1 MQPSVR
7 VSRPLLPMIQGYLD
21 GITSSG
27 YIDGW
32 AFNRE
37 VPLVPLTVAVL
48 DDKNREIA
56 WGLAHAYRD
65 DLALVGLAAGWCAF
79 RVRTEASV
87 TRLRNQE
94 LTLMER
100 TTSTEICRRKSVPYL
115 DSGDPAFLTIA
126 DVVAADPTTIESI
139 SQLRG
144 CDQIFAQYLKAHGVN
159 AFVRAAYVYTLGRA
173 ADPSGLATYGN
184 MIRKNSFAPFQLLET
199 LSDSEEFRS
208 RRRLLAAP
216 NTVGFPFG

>member
-1 MQPSVR
+1 
-7 VSRPLLPMIQGYLD
+7 MIQGYLD
-21 GITSSG
+21 GIASSG

-32 AFNRE
+32 ALNRE
-37 VPLVPLTVAVL
+37 APLMPVTVAVL
-48 DDKNREIA
+48 DGKNHEIA

-65 DLALVGLAAGWCAF
+65 DLALAGLAGWCAF

-94 LTLMER
+94 LILMER

-115 DSGDPAFLTIA
+115 DSGDTAFLTMA
-126 DVVAADPTTIESI
+126 DAVAADPTTIKSI

-144 CDQIFAQYLKAHGVN
+144 CDQIFAQYLKAHGVD

-173 ADPSGLATYGN
+173 ADPSGRATYGN
-184 MIRKNSFAPFQLLET
+184 MIRKNSFSPFQLLEI

-208 RRRLLAAP
+208 RMRLLAAP
-216 NTVGFPFG
+216 NTIGFPFG